1 MDTGMNDKQFTLFLK
16 LLYKNLQAIRKEE
29 NLQVKNQKID
39 ALLDDIQHSIK

>member
-29 NLQVKNQKID
+29 NPQTKDRKID
-39 ALLDDIQHSIK
+39 ELLYDIQQSIK